1 MNITLF
7 YFTGT
12 GNSLKVSRDLQL
24 ELNDC
29 ELIPIAKAIR
39 EDFSAPASNKVGF
52 IFPLYYY
59 GLPKIVYNFINKINL
74 DKVDYIF
81 AIVTRA
87 GDADGVPLIQIEKI
101 LRKKSKTLNAGFFIK
116 MPDNFILASTE
127 ISENEMRDL
136 FEKEGEQIK
145 QISNSIKNAESNLK
159 IVINDEKPNRVE
171 RGNLRFHQNVNKGD
185 VSFFSDENCN
195 SCGTCEKICPVG
207 NIILREG
214 KPQWQHK
221 CEQCL
226 ACINL
231 CPEIAIQY
239 GKNTTAKKRYH
250 HPEINVEDLLK

>member
-1 MNITLF
+1 MESLIF

-12 GNSLKVSRDLQL
+12 GNSLKVARDLQVEL
-24 ELNDC
+24 KECELN
-29 ELIPIAKAIR
+29 PIAKAIR
-39 EDFSAPASNKVGF
+39 EEYCAPFSDKVGF

-59 GLPKIVYNFINKINL
+59 GLPKIVFDFINKINL
-74 DKVDYIF
+74 NKVKYIF

-87 GDADGVPLIQIEKI
+87 GDVDGVPLVQIEKI

-127 ISENEMRDL
+127 ISQKEKQDL

-145 QISNSIKNAESNLK
+145 QISIFIKNAESNLK
-159 IVINDEKPNRVE
+159 ISIDEEKPNRIE

-185 VSFFSDENCN
+185 KSFFTDEKCN
-195 SCGTCEKICPVG
+195 SCGICEKICPVN
-207 NIILREG
+207 NILLNEG

-231 CPEIAIQY
+231 CPTTAIQY
-239 GKNTTAKKRYH
+239 GKNTIAKKRYH
-250 HPEINVEDLLK
+250 HPEIKVDDLLF